1 MNKKNQSQLVPVASG
16 TFSEA
21 SMIKLILEN
30 EGIQAALKD
39 DYMGTIA
46 PHLAAPGGAGS
57 VKVLVLEQ
65 DYERALKIV
74 EEIENQRSQ

>member
-1 MNKKNQSQLVPVASG
+1 MEKDPQSSLVPVASG

-30 EGIQAALKD
+30 EGILAVLKD

-57 VKVLVLEQ
+57 VRVLVLEEDFQ
-65 DYERALKIV
+65 RALEIV
-74 EEIENQRSQ
+74 EDIEKSRRL